1 MLVLLGSFVKMLLA
15 AVTFLQLMLPLPYQ
29 QWMRYNVVLLKK

>member
-1 MLVLLGSFVKMLLA
+1 MLLA
-15 AVTFLQLMLPLPYQ
+15 AVTFLRLVLPLTHQ